1 MAETYCGKNCA
12 ECALMEAQSCPGC
25 QAGPGR
31 RYYGNCE
38 LAKCCREKGHETC
51 ETCGFKETCKTLQDR
66 DRQPEIRRRKA
77 EAQQKEQEKKREEER
92 KRKERMAN
100 RAHVLGKWLWIL
112 FWLFV
117 PALIAS
123 IMGNEKI
130 SETAPDIYLT
140 GQILSVVCSI
150 AYGLVLLKASSEE
163 DRYRTAGICLL
174 VSAAAGFLTVIL
186 SRGGTASPGLL
197 LIALPASIV
206 SLVGEYQEYYGHSA
220 VLGDVDREL
229 SAKWLSLWKWNIG
242 CMVGVIGGGILG
254 QVAPGLGLF
263 IVLCSSI
270 GVIIV
275 HVLKLR
281 YLYRTAKLF
290 RDQMIGE

>member
-12 ECALMEAQSCPGC
+12 ECALMEAQKCPGC

-31 RYYGNCE
+31 RYYGDCE
-38 LAKCCREKGHETC
+38 LAKCCRDKGHETC
-51 ETCGFKETCKTLQDR
+51 ETCGFKMTCRNLQNR
-66 DRQPEIRRRKA
+66 DHQPEIRRKKA
-77 EAQQKEQEKKREEER
+77 EAQQKEQEKRREEER

-100 RAHVLGKWLWIL
+100 RAQVLGKWLWIL

-140 GQILSVVCSI
+140 GQILSAVCSI

-163 DRYRTAGICLL
+163 DRYRTAGVCML
-174 VSAAAGFLTVIL
+174 VSAAAGILTVIV
-186 SRGGTASPGLL
+186 SGGDVTSPGLL
-197 LIALPASIV
+197 LIALPAAIV
-206 SLVGEYQEYYGHSA
+206 SLVGEYKEYCGHSA
-220 VLGDVDREL
+220 VLEDVDRDL

-270 GVIIV
+270 GIIIV
-275 HVLKLR
+275 HILKLVF
-281 YLYRTAKLF
+281 LYRTAKMF
-290 RDQMIGE
+290 REYRV